1 MQEENN
7 EPRITN
13 ERPNSLALKKRQMA
27 ADRETTIKCH
37 YSAIHFPF
45 CQRCSFAIKK
55 FYFSIFGYRCR
66 QAQMD
71 DDETIYEDDG
81 WRLALDS
88 LAWFV
93 LSPPPFF
100 LGLYSCLSRWLHD
113 RNSRLICRL
122 FSPNVFWLRIR
133 WPFFSK
139 RKSCELILWV

>member
-81 WRLALDS
+81 
-88 LAWFV
+88 
-93 LSPPPFF
+93 
-100 LGLYSCLSRWLHD
+100 
-113 RNSRLICRL
+113 
-122 FSPNVFWLRIR
+122 
-133 WPFFSK
+133 
-139 RKSCELILWV
+139 